1 LVAPPSLSDRF
12 ADEIKKLLANISIF
26 ESAARKAAKDVRAGR
41 GRPRGD
47 SVLPPEYIN
56 ELARV
61 FRKSTGL
68 KYDAS
73 EGLFAQFVRSFL
85 VATGRASERSSEY
98 AVDSIKYARR
108 LKRKNASG
116 SALSFI

>member
-1 LVAPPSLSDRF
+1 LNKA
-12 ADEIKKLLANISIF
+12 LANLVIL
-26 ESAARKAAKDVRAGR
+26 ETAARRAASAVRTER
-41 GRPRGD
+41 GRPKGD

-61 FRKSTGL
+61 FLNSTGL

-73 EGLFAQFVRSFL
+73 DRLFAQFVRSFL
-85 VATGRASERSSEY
+85 VAIGRASDRSDEY

-116 SALSFI
+116 SALSFL